1 MYLPFLRGKQ
11 FEFLALREVAVE
23 LAEKCSNVMPIIE
36 PVKKDLKSAI
46 NAFSVLKQY
55 KMKFAVI
62 LNSNHGDFETPVEG
76 FVEDLVSQLGEND
89 NWVPAFFL
97 GKNSPQSIV
106 NVVSKYDFPEIML
119 VETGALDVDSFDI
132 VLSLPQVRYI
142 VYGDADSRVLDRK
155 LRKYANLNRI
165 RLDDNFRAE
174 KTNKGYRGQEDQKFT
189 DVHRYY
195 KEEGFFGL
203 ADYTTLPSTFNDGGA
218 LPRVLAIHLT
228 YEKNEEEVWIH
239 HSLSHSYDNG
249 AENVQLKFKEAAEDV
264 RDFFADKP
272 KTQGVE
278 EIENY
283 LGAGKY
289 PGLGV
294 LKKLSMK
301 NHIVLMSSF

>member
-11 FEFLALREVAVE
+11 FEFLALREVAFE
-23 LAEKCSNVMPIIE
+23 LGENCANVIPIVE
-36 PVKKDLKSAI
+36 PVKKDLKAAI

-62 LNSNHGDFETPVEG
+62 LNPNHGDFETPFEG
-76 FVEDLVSQLGEND
+76 FVESVVEQLGDND

-97 GKNSPQSIV
+97 GKNSPQGISDI
-106 NVVSKYDFPEIML
+106 VSKYDFPEIML
-119 VETGALDVDSFDI
+119 VETGALDVDGFDA
-132 VLSLPQVRYI
+132 VLSLPQARYI
-142 VYGDADSRVLDRK
+142 VYSDADSRVLDRK
-155 LRKYANLNRI
+155 LRRYANLNKV

-203 ADYTTLPSTFNDGGA
+203 SDYTTLSSTFNDGGA

-264 RDFFADKP
+264 RDFFADRP
-272 KTQGVE
+272 KTAGIQ
-278 EIENY
+278 EILNY
-283 LGAGKY
+283 LDAGKY

-301 NHIVLMSSF
+301 NHIVLMSRF